1 MNDQILT
8 LLIQKSP
15 RAVQPAI
22 AARAAAQRQNA
33 TLARSLLAQAAQAA
47 LADEQADLDPQDRA
61 LLAQLIAEPG
71 AAINTR
77 GKGRQFKFRLTDS
90 EYLELLRRAATAGM
104 SASAYVRHKAL
115 YEES

>member
-1 MNDQILT
+1 MNDQLLT

-15 RAVQPAI
+15 RAVQPAL
-22 AARAAAQRQNA
+22 AARAAAGRQNA

-61 LLAQLIAEPG
+61 LLAQLITEPD

-77 GKGRQFKFRLTDS
+77 GKRRQFKTPGHMKGYTFGTSDFVKADIQP
-90 EYLELLRRAATAGM
+90 RAVPAT
-104 SASAYVRHKAL
+104 
-115 YEES
+115 